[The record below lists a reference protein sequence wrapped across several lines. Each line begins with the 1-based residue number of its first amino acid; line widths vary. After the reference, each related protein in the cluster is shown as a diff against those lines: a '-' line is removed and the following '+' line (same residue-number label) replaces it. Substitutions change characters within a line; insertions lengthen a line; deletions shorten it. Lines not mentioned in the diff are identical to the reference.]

1 MIGGFLLGFGA
12 SLTNGCSV
20 GAMYSKISTFDLSWW
35 VFLVGMI
42 IGLFIGIKI
51 FIKKQNNV
59 NQIIRR

>member
-1 MIGGFLLGFGA
+1 MIGEFLLGFGA

-42 IGLFIGIKI
+42 IGLFIGIKN
-51 FIKKQNNV
+51 FY
-59 NQIIRR
+59 